1 MLIQEKVYHISRTSA
16 EVTFSIFQETI
27 CLVFF
32 PWNSFIQPCH
42 IFWCLNLETPLL
54 PFLVFGLLT
63 HFWIDLICR
72 FQIIPIILCLCK
84 PCLYFPIEILQIG
97 WVFWRQK
104 NHNFDIVHVTARGI
118 GYQHPLKNYSY
129 ISWFLNILIALWQSI
144 ISHLFNLIC
153 HICFTVKST

>member
-104 NHNFDIVHVTARGI
+104 NHNFDTVHVKFFYVAEVGGNSRYFYTKSVVEIRFRSFFWKMITAPPA
-118 GYQHPLKNYSY
+118 YPL
-129 ISWFLNILIALWQSI
+129 LN
-144 ISHLFNLIC
+144 
-153 HICFTVKST
+153 